1 MTDRP
6 PFVETHVHFHDFKH
20 PTMKWA
26 WLEWG
31 WIHPILGDIGALQ
44 SQRYLAEEFLHETRF
59 QNVAKVIHVQA
70 ALGSPNPVD
79 ETVWLQEAFERTGV
93 PNGIV
98 AECHLADDDAEA
110 ILDRQAEASPTC
122 AASATSGRATTRP
135 IPPGSAATARLAKHD
150 LVCCLDSSPEVY
162 AKAKALAQEVP
173 DVTLCLDHT
182 GFPRERNDAYFSDWK
197 KELQNLAQADNVVI
211 KISGLGMCDPDWT
224 VDSFRPWVE
233 TSIETFGTER
243 SFFGTNWP
251 VDRLYSSYGD
261 VLDAYWE
268 IIEGLLAGRE
278 DRALVRQRRARL
290 PHLT

>member
-70 ALGSPNPVD
+70 ALGSPDPVD
-79 ETVWLQEAFERTGV
+79 ETAWLQEAFERTGI

-98 AECHLADDDAEA
+98 AECPLADDDAEA
-110 ILDRQAEASPTC
+110 ILDRQAAASPNLRGIRNFGQGDYLTDP
-122 AASATSGRATTRP
+122 AWKRGY
-135 IPPGSAATARLAKHD
+135 ARLAKYD

-182 GFPRERNDAYFSDWK
+182 GFPRERTDAYFANWK
-197 KELQNLAQADNVVI
+197 KELAE
-211 KISGLGMCDPDWT
+211 P
-224 VDSFRPWVE
+224 R
-233 TSIETFGTER
+233 R
-243 SFFGTNWP
+243 
-251 VDRLYSSYGD
+251 
-261 VLDAYWE
+261 
-268 IIEGLLAGRE
+268 GRE
-278 DRALVRQRRARL
+278 RRDQDQRASACATRTGRSTRSARGSRRRSRPSAPSARSSAPTGRSTACTPRTATCSTPTGRSSADYSPDEKTAL
-290 PHLT
+290 WSGNAERIFRI